1 VSWLFFHLLLTTN
14 CDLQCRY
21 CYDKSCDD
29 MDTDFG
35 DFTVDY
41 GVPDEITYDIDALE
55 KFVRKDA
62 EPVLIFY
69 GGEPM
74 LCNNKI
80 EQIMDNVEAK
90 QFNIQTNGL
99 HLNKLP
105 KDYVNRLTTIFVS
118 LDGTEK
124 LTDYYRGKGVYKKVT
139 ENVNAVRRNG
149 FEGEIVARMTL
160 MEETDIH
167 ENVKWL
173 LNNPDHSFSS
183 IHWQLDAGFWQNDF
197 HKRNFTEWIENNYN
211 PQLRRLVE
219 FWVDTMETEGK
230 VLRLYPLL
238 GVMQSLLLEEESLL
252 RCGSGWANYSIQTDG
267 HIIPCPAMNGM
278 KDYYLGHI
286 RDAHPLQ
293 LKQVYVGQPCTGCEI
308 LRECGGRCLYAN
320 ITKRW
325 SNTAYDL
332 VCKTVKNLVES
343 LKLSLPRVKNLID
356 KQRIGLSDFDHM
368 KYNSCEII
376 P

>member
-1 VSWLFFHLLLTTN
+1 
-14 CDLQCRY
+14 
-21 CYDKSCDD
+21 
-29 MDTDFG
+29 MDADFG
-35 DFTVDY
+35 DFKVDY
-41 GVPDEITYDIDALE
+41 EVPDEITYDIDVLE
-55 KFVRKDA
+55 KFVRKDP

-74 LCNNKI
+74 LCIDKI
-80 EQIMDNVEAK
+80 KQIMDKVGAK

-99 HLNKLP
+99 HLNRLP
-105 KDYVNRLTTIFVS
+105 MEYVNRLTTIFVS
-118 LDGTEK
+118 VDGTEE
-124 LTDYYRGKGVYKKVT
+124 LTDYYRGKGVYRRVT
-139 ENVNAVRRNG
+139 ENINAIRKNG

-160 MEETDIH
+160 MEETDIYR
-167 ENVKWL
+167 NVRWL

-197 HKRNFTEWIENNYN
+197 HKRNFKEWTENSYN
-211 PQLRRLVE
+211 PQLRRLIE
-219 FWVDTMETEGK
+219 YWVDTMEAEGK
-230 VLRLYPLL
+230 VLKLYPLL
-238 GVMQSLLLEEESLL
+238 GVMQSLLVGEESFL

-267 HIIPCPAMNGM
+267 HIIPCPAMSGM

-286 RDAHPLQ
+286 RNAHPLR
-293 LKQVYVGQPCTGCEI
+293 LKQIYVRQPCTDCEI

-332 VCKTVKNLVES
+332 VCQTVKNLVES
-343 LKLSLPRVKNLID
+343 LKSSLPRVQQLINNQ
-356 KQRIGLSDFDHM
+356 KIGLSDFDHL
-368 KYNSCEII
+368 KYNNCEII